1 MLLSF
6 ECFND
11 TRSGS
16 QLNMTTTTNK
26 TLATSAAISQIN
38 GVHSILAGV
47 FAGCVTRSCTS
58 PLDVMKIL
66 FQVSHPTAHRSIH
79 HACQQ
84 LYVSEGI
91 RGFWKGN
98 LAGCFRL
105 GPYAGVK
112 FCIFDTLQ
120 SKSSAANAP
129 HMEKAV
135 HGAIA
140 GMGATLAVYPMEVV
154 RTRIIMQDATAFRGI
169 HAELARIYT
178 NEGVR
183 GLYRGCL
190 SGLVGSIP
198 FEGIQFACYEYSKSY
213 AVQQRWPAWRWPE
226 HKRQLNS
233 VDHLIVGSWSGAI
246 AQLVSYPFDS
256 VKKRLQVDTT
266 KRYTGML
273 DCVKQVVRDEGAMSL
288 YRGTLP
294 NMVRVVP
301 YAAVMFASYEG
312 AKEFLSTL

>member
-1 MLLSF
+1 
-6 ECFND
+6 
-11 TRSGS
+11 
-16 QLNMTTTTNK
+16 MTSTTNK

-38 GVHSILAGV
+38 GVHSVLAGV

-58 PLDVMKIL
+58 PMDVLKIL
-66 FQVSHPTAHRSIH
+66 FQVNHPTAHRSIH

-84 LYVSEGI
+84 LYVSEGL

-120 SKSSAANAP
+120 SKSAASAP
-129 HMEKAV
+129 HVEKAV

-140 GMGATLAVYPMEVV
+140 GMCATLAVYPMEVV

-169 HAELARIYT
+169 HKELTHIYRK
-178 NEGVR
+178 EGMR

-226 HKRQLNS
+226 HKHQLNS
-233 VDHLIVGSWSGAI
+233 LDHLVIGSWSGAI

-256 VKKRLQVDTT
+256 VKKRLQADTA

-273 DCVKQVVRDEGAMSL
+273 DCLDKVVREEGAVAL

-301 YAAVMFASYEG
+301 YAAVMFASYEA
-312 AKEFLSTL
+312 AKDFLSSL